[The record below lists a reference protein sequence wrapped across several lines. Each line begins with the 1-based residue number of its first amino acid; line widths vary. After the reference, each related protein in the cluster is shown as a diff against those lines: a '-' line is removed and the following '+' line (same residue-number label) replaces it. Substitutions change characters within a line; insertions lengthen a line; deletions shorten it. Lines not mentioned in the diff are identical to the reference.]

1 MNLYTINY
9 IKSSPHVY
17 NFLREN
23 SSWYKVLNRDPSS
36 IKRIEELAKEKY
48 KLRLTDR
55 LEKISSNINLISSFM
70 DVLKE

>member
-9 IKSSPHVY
+9 IKSNPPVY

-23 SSWYKVLNRDPSS
+23 SSWYKVLNRDPQAL
-36 IKRIEELAKEKY
+36 KRIEELAKAKY

-55 LEKISSNINLISSFM
+55 LEKLSNNMNLISSFM
-70 DVLKE
+70 EMLKE